1 MPPGSVLGGLRLK
14 RCPGASL
21 NWFTASFVMSARTAG
36 MLIVIDI
43 PLFVTFFVQPTP
55 QPRLP
60 CFVLVAQCERVMYLS
75 EYGHLSPGERHHLL
89 KITRGINFVSQ
100 MIKLMLKLMLL

>member
-55 QPRLP
+55 QPCLP
-60 CFVLVAQCERVMYLS
+60 CFVLVPQCERVMYLS
-75 EYGHLSPGERHHLL
+75 EYGHLSPAETLASVHHLL

-100 MIKLMLKLMLL
+100 MIKPIT